1 MPTRET
7 AWLDFVVARAQSY
20 SKQAYPER
28 IFECEQV
35 ATHRA
40 IARFDGYGWDC
51 IEGSCYV
58 GSEVAE
64 ANERRLRVALFVGY
78 KVPRADDEEVDSI
91 FGIRRRVFGNRL
103 LHGFASVQTGAQ
115 EMQADSDAQD

>member
-7 AWLDFVVARAQSY
+7 ARIDFVVARAQSD

-40 IARFDGYGWDC
+40 IARFDGYGWDGF
-51 IEGSCYV
+51 EGACYV
-58 GSEVAE
+58 GAEVSE
-64 ANERRLRVALFVGY
+64 ANERRLRVALFVGD
-78 KVPRADDEEVDSI
+78 KVPRADDEEVDSF
-91 FGIRRRVFGNRL
+91 FGIRRRVFGNRI
-103 LHGFASVQTGAQ
+103 LHGFASV
-115 EMQADSDAQD
+115 

>member
-7 AWLDFVVARAQSY
+7 AGLDFVVARAQSD
-20 SKQAYPER
+20 SKQTYPECV
-28 IFECEQV
+28 FECEQG

-40 IARFDGYGWDC
+40 IARFDGYGRDC

-58 GSEVAE
+58 GAKVAE
-64 ANERRLRVALFVGY
+64 ANERRLRVALFVGD

-91 FGIRRRVFGNRL
+91 FGIRR
-103 LHGFASVQTGAQ
+103 
-115 EMQADSDAQD
+115 

>member
-1 MPTRET
+1 MSTRET
-7 AWLDFVVARAQSY
+7 ARLDFVVAGAQSD

-40 IARFDGYGWDC
+40 IARFDGYGWYC
-51 IEGSCYV
+51 IEGACNM
-58 GSEVAE
+58 GSEVDE

-78 KVPRADDEEVDSI
+78 KVPCTDDEEVHS
-91 FGIRRRVFGNRL
+91 FFWIRWRVL
-103 LHGFASVQTGAQ
+103 
-115 EMQADSDAQD
+115 

>member
-1 MPTRET
+1 MPTRKTER
-7 AWLDFVVARAQSY
+7 LDFVVAVAQSD

-51 IEGSCYV
+51 IEGACHV
-58 GSEVAE
+58 GAEVAE
-64 ANERRLRVALFVGY
+64 ANERRLRVALFVGD
-78 KVPRADDEEVDSI
+78 KVPRADDEEVDSF
-91 FGIRRRVFGNRL
+91 FGIRRRVFGNWI
-103 LHGFASVQTGAQ
+103 LHGFASVQT
-115 EMQADSDAQD
+115 